1 MRRPGTNHPLRTLF
15 TGLLATVTASAG
27 LVAFGAGTAHAATA
41 TPLPTRVFAPYFEAY
56 SGDDPATISTESGAN
71 YETMAFIQ
79 AATKGSCTA
88 YWNGDTSQPLTSAT
102 FGSSIAAIQAKGGN
116 VIPSFGGYTADD
128 TGTEIAD
135 SCTSVA
141 SIAAV
146 YENVITT
153 YNATRIDL
161 DTEDNSLT
169 NTAGITR
176 RNQAIAQVEA
186 WAAANGRT
194 VQFQYT
200 LPTTTSGLA
209 SSGLAVLKNAVANNA
224 VISVVNIMTFDY
236 YDGAT
241 HEMGTDAENAATGL
255 YSQLASLYPSKTP
268 AQLWGMIGITLMPGV
283 DDYGTAETTTVADAA
298 NVTSWATGKG
308 LAELAF
314 WALERDND
322 SCTVGTA
329 GSDTCSGIT
338 QNTWDFSHAMEP
350 FTSSGSTPPSN
361 DFSLSDSPSSA
372 SVAAGSST
380 TSTISTAVASGS
392 AESVALTASGLPTGV
407 TASFSPA
414 SVTSGSSS
422 TLTLSAAST
431 TAAGTYPITITGTA
445 ASGTHTATYNL
456 TVTAASTGGNDFSLA
471 DSPSSASVT
480 AGTAATST
488 VSTAVASGSAESVAL
503 TASGLPTG
511 VTASFSPASVTSG
524 SSSTLTLSTASTT
537 AAGTYPITITGT
549 AASGTHAITY
559 NLTVTATSTGSGSLV
574 NGGFETGSLSP
585 WTCQAGDAVVTT
597 PVHSGSHALQVT
609 PTASQTGEC
618 DQTLT
623 LTPNHSYTLT
633 GWVQGSY
640 AYLGVSGGATASTW
654 ASSSSWTKLTVTFTT
669 GASGTVTVYVH
680 GWYSQG
686 NVFADD
692 LAVN

>member
-1 MRRPGTNHPLRTLF
+1 MRRPGTNRQLRTLLA
-15 TGLLATVTASAG
+15 GLLATVTASAG
-27 LVAFGAGTAHAATA
+27 LVALGAGTAHAATA
-41 TPLPTRVFAPYFEAY
+41 TPLPTKVFAPYFEAY

-79 AATKGSCTA
+79 TAATGSCTA

-128 TGTEIAD
+128 TATDIAD
-135 SCTSVA
+135 SCTSVS

-153 YNATRIDL
+153 YNVTRIDL

-186 WAAANGRT
+186 WAASTGRT

-209 SSGLAVLKNAVANNA
+209 ASGLAVLQNAVANNA
-224 VISVVNIMTFDY
+224 VVSVVNIMTFDY
-236 YDGAT
+236 YDGQT

-350 FTSSGSTPPSN
+350 FTSSGSTPP
-361 DFSLSDSPSSA
+361 
-372 SVAAGSST
+372 
-380 TSTISTAVASGS
+380 
-392 AESVALTASGLPTGV
+392 
-407 TASFSPA
+407 
-414 SVTSGSSS
+414 
-422 TLTLSAAST
+422 
-431 TAAGTYPITITGTA
+431 
-445 ASGTHTATYNL
+445 
-456 TVTAASTGGNDFSLA
+456 GNDFSLA
-471 DSPSSASVT
+471 DSPSSASVA
-480 AGTAATST
+480 AGAATTST
-488 VSTAVASGSAESVAL
+488 ISTTVASGSAESVAL

-537 AAGTYPITITGT
+537 AAGTYPITVTGT
-549 AASGTHAITY
+549 AASGSHAITY
-559 NLTVTATSTGSGSLV
+559 NLTVTATSGGSGQLV

-597 PVHSGSHALQVT
+597 PVHSGSYALQVT
-609 PTASQTGEC
+609 PTSSQTGEC

-623 LTPNHSYTLT
+623 LTPDHSYTLT

-654 ASSSSWTKLTVTFTT
+654 ASSGSWTKLTVPFTT

-680 GWYSQG
+680 GWYAQG
-686 NVFADD
+686 NVYADD
-692 LAVN
+692 LSVS

>member
-1 MRRPGTNHPLRTLF
+1 MRRRTTVRPLRTLL
-15 TGLLATVTASAG
+15 TGLLATAAASAG
-27 LVAFGAGTAHAATA
+27 LVVSGAGTAQAA
-41 TPLPTRVFAPYFEAY
+41 TPLPAHVFAPYFEAY
-56 SGDDPATISTESGAN
+56 SGDSPATISTESGAN

-79 AATKGSCTA
+79 AASKGSCTA

-102 FGSSIAAIQAKGGN
+102 FGSDISAIQAKGGD

-146 YENVITT
+146 YESVITT
-153 YNATRIDL
+153 YNVTRIDL

-186 WAAANGRT
+186 WAASTGRT

-224 VISVVNIMTFDY
+224 VVSVVNIMTFDY

-268 AQLWGMIGITLMPGV
+268 AQLWGMIGITLMPGI
-283 DDYGTAETTTVADAA
+283 DDYGAAETTTVADAA
-298 NVTSWATGKG
+298 NVESWATTKG
-308 LAELAF
+308 LAELSF
-314 WALERDND
+314 WALERDNGG
-322 SCTVGTA
+322 CVGTA
-329 GSDTCSGIT
+329 GSDTCSGIA
-338 QNTWDFSHAMEP
+338 QNTWDFSHALEP
-350 FTSSGSTPPSN
+350 FTSGGTVTPPPSGN
-361 DFSLSDSPSSA
+361 DFSLSDAPASA
-372 SVAAGSST
+372 SIAAGAST
-380 TSTISTAVASGS
+380 TSTVSTAVTSGS
-392 AESVALTASGLPTGV
+392 AQTVALTASGLPSGV

-414 SVTSGSSS
+414 SVTAGSSS
-422 TLTLSAAST
+422 TLTLTASSSA
-431 TAAGTYPITITGTA
+431 AAGTYPVTITGTA
-445 ASGTHTATYNL
+445 PSGSHTATFSL
-456 TVTAASTGGNDFSLA
+456 TVTSTGGG
-471 DSPSSASVT
+471 
-480 AGTAATST
+480 GT
-488 VSTAVASGSAESVAL
+488 G
-503 TASGLPTG
+503 G
-511 VTASFSPASVTSG
+511 
-524 SSSTLTLSTASTT
+524 
-537 AAGTYPITITGT
+537 
-549 AASGTHAITY
+549 
-559 NLTVTATSTGSGSLV
+559 LV

-585 WTCQAGDAVVTT
+585 WTCQTGDAVVST

-609 PTASQTGEC
+609 PTSSQTGQC
-618 DQTLT
+618 SQTVT
-623 LTPNHSYTLT
+623 LSPDTSYTLS

-654 ASSSSWTKLTVTFTT
+654 SSNSSWNQLNVSFTT
-669 GASGTVTVYVH
+669 GSSGTVTVYVH

-686 NVFADD
+686 NVYADD
-692 LAVN
+692 LALS